1 MSLIRLG
8 ALWNGK
14 EGGKAV
20 MSGTINSDARVLIL
34 KNTKKEKPNQP
45 DFHLFLAENEKK
57 NESGGYGS
65 GGGGGSAP
73 SGGGGDDEDLPF

>member
-8 ALWNGK
+8 ALWQGK

-20 MSGTINSDARVLIL
+20 MSGTINSNTRVLVL
-34 KNTKKEKPNQP
+34 KNNKKEKPNQP

-57 NESGGYGS
+57 DESGGYGNS
-65 GGGGGSAP
+65 GGDGAP
-73 SGGGGDDEDLPF
+73 SGGDDEPLPF